1 MLIDNFIE
9 HKLLIS
15 KDCGE
20 VGSEMTNQLL
30 TNHRECNCEEEAT
43 AAATSSTTNGDP
55 GAAYSLPTITLTEH
69 DTSANEQINEVRRPE
84 SYKYKITYWRES
96 SSNTI
101 MDLYVII

>member
-69 DTSANEQINEVRRPE
+69 DTGANEEINEVRHGGLKME
-84 SYKYKITYWRES
+84 K
-96 SSNTI
+96 
-101 MDLYVII
+101 

>member
-1 MLIDNFIE
+1 MANILKRFNIFIE
-9 HKLLIS
+9 HKLFIY

-30 TNHRECNCEEEAT
+30 TNHRECNCEEEEAT

-84 SYKYKITYWRES
+84 SYKYKITCW
-96 SSNTI
+96 
-101 MDLYVII
+101 

>member
-84 SYKYKITYWRES
+84 SYIYVYSNLNIT
-96 SSNTI
+96 NLDI
-101 MDLYVII
+101 VNFAI

>member
-84 SYKYKITYWRES
+84 SYKYKITCWRES